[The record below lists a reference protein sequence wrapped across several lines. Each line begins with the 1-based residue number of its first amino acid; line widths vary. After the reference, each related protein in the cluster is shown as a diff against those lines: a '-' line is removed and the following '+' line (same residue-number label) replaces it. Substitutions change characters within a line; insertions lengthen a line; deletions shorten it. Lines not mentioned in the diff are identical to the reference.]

1 MSTHAAL
8 ALVETVVDKHA
19 DDLLDLRRDLHA
31 HPELSWHE
39 TRTTDLVSHHLDQ
52 VGWRLTRTGDSGLIA
67 DLGDSGPRVALRAD
81 LDALPLND
89 TTGDPWASQV
99 AGVATPAGTTSTPPR
114 CSAPA

>member
-39 TRTTDLVSHHLDQ
+39 TPHHRP
-52 VGWRLTRTGDSGLIA
+52 GHA
-67 DLGDSGPRVALRAD
+67 
-81 LDALPLND
+81 
-89 TTGDPWASQV
+89 
-99 AGVATPAGTTSTPPR
+99 TTSTR
-114 CSAPA
+114 SAGG

>member
-39 TRTTDLVSHHLDQ
+39 TPVP
-52 VGWRLTRTGDSGLIA
+52 GWR
-67 DLGDSGPRVALRAD
+67 
-81 LDALPLND
+81 
-89 TTGDPWASQV
+89 
-99 AGVATPAGTTSTPPR
+99 
-114 CSAPA
+114 

>member
-39 TRTTDLVSHHLDQ
+39 TRTTDLVNHHLDE
-52 VGWRLTRTGDSGLIA
+52 VGWPLTRTGDSGLIA
-67 DLGDSGPRVALRAD
+67 DLGDGGSLVALRRD

-89 TTGDPWASQV
+89 TTPDAWRSQV
-99 AGVATPAGTTSTPPR
+99 PGV
-114 CSAPA
+114 